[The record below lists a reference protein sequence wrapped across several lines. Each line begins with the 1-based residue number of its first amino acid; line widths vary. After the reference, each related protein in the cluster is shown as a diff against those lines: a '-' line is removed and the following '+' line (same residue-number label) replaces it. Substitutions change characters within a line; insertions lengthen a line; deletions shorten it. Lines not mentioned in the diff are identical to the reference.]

1 MLTAE
6 DVYINKRTTDDT
18 TLSPSAQAFYNW
30 YIKNNR
36 EDRQKQMQLTDMDE
50 FSDIFRESEI
60 IEDKNWVR
68 NQRLKDNQ
76 KDFTQHAE
84 IAEYMM
90 KILGDDA
97 EWFGKDSIIG
107 ETLEYDDRKNHADFV
122 VEWDNSETG
131 ERDCALAIDITTSSA
146 RSTVKEKID
155 KMGAEIQSGKLT
167 EIKYFESQLSG
178 DHETLSLIPRVVI
191 VFDKEALNKI
201 CDDLVQHSENII
213 DYKGVYND
221 IMSLFILK
229 TSYEQLKKQLSY
241 ITDLENTTNASPQK
255 YTEVNESINKT
266 FTRIKRELEAK
277 EKDLSDEVTQQA
289 YLLLKHAQDL
299 GI

>member
-1 MLTAE
+1 MATAE
-6 DVYINKRTTDDT
+6 DTYINKRTIDNTP
-18 TLSPSAQAFYNW
+18 LSSSAQAFYNW

-50 FSDIFRESEI
+50 FSDLFRESKI

-68 NQRLKDNQ
+68 NKRFKD
-76 KDFTQHAE
+76 KRDFTQHAE
-84 IAEYMM
+84 IAEYMI
-90 KILGDDA
+90 KTLGDDA
-97 EWFGKDSIIG
+97 EWFGEDSIIG
-107 ETLEYDDRKNHADFV
+107 ETLEYDDRKNYADFV

-131 ERDCALAIDITTSSA
+131 ERDCALAVDITTSSV
-146 RSTVKEKID
+146 RSTVKGKID

-255 YTEVNESINKT
+255 YTEVKESINKT
-266 FTRIKRELEAK
+266 FTRIKRELKAK
-277 EKDLSDEVTQQA
+277 EEGLSDEVTQQA
-289 YLLLKHAQDL
+289 YSLLKHAQDL
-299 GI
+299 GT